1 MPAFFNLNNYS
12 VHPVGVIS
20 EADFAHFGFTQ
31 NGVQNRA
38 IRDPGVKAR
47 ALTPGSRVADFC
59 FQIIDLDKK
68 RPRDDKTG
76 VS

>member
-1 MPAFFNLNNYS
+1 MMVRNYS
-12 VHPVGVIS
+12 DHPVCVIS

-38 IRDPGVKAR
+38 MRDPGAKAR
-47 ALTPGSRVADFC
+47 ALTPGPRVADFC
-59 FQIIDLDKK
+59 FQIIDLDKN
-68 RPRDDKTG
+68 RTRGDKVV